1 MSDSKLPLAGV
12 KVMDFSWAVVGN
24 TCAKMLGDLGADM
37 LKIENPGRASLE
49 RMSRPV
55 KNVPVA
61 PPNDNPWFANLAT
74 SKFSLT
80 LDMRNPASRE
90 VVDAI
95 IDWADLV
102 LENFSPGTMDKLGVG
117 WDALRARKPSIIM
130 ASGSI
135 FGQTGPLGSLGG
147 SEVSGSAWSG
157 RVFMTGEADRPPN
170 LPGLTYGDSVTPFL
184 LATAVIAALE
194 NRDRTG
200 EGCRI
205 DAAMV
210 EALGQQMLPYILEA
224 QHRRDA
230 GEDERLPRT
239 GNRSPRMSPH
249 GVFPASGEDMWIAIA
264 VETDAQFASLCQM
277 MDRPELARDERFAT
291 LAARKANEDE
301 LEAIVADYTRVRDRY
316 DTMMELQAAGVP
328 AGAVQHIADV
338 MDRDPQI
345 AHRRHFRPVEHKVIG
360 TFDHERTPVELTK
373 TPGRMFPAPG
383 LGEHT
388 EMICREMLGFSA
400 GDFERLREQGVFGKV
415 D

>member
-1 MSDSKLPLAGV
+1 MSKQNLPLAGL

-117 WDALRARKPSIIM
+117 WEALRARKPSIIM

-135 FGQTGPLGSLGG
+135 FGQSGPLGSLGG

-157 RVFMTGEADRPPN
+157 RVFMTGEAGRPPA

-184 LATAVIAALE
+184 LATAIIAALE

-205 DAAMV
+205 DGAMV
-210 EALGQQMLPYILEA
+210 EALAQQMLPSILEA

-230 GEDERLPRT
+230 GEDDRLPRT
-239 GNRSPRMSPH
+239 GNRSNRMSPH
-249 GVFPASGEDMWIAIA
+249 GVFPAKGDDMWIAIA
-264 VETDAQFASLCQM
+264 VESDTQFASLCKVLGKP
-277 MDRPELARDERFAT
+277 DLAGDERFAT
-291 LAARKANEDE
+291 LAARKANEDA
-301 LEAIVADYTRVRDRY
+301 LEVLVADFTRERDRY
-316 DTMMELQAAGVP
+316 ETMNALQSAGVP
-328 AGAVQHIADV
+328 AGAVQHIADII
-338 MDRDPQI
+338 DRDPQI
-345 AHRRHFRPVEHKVIG
+345 AHRRHFQPVEHKVIG
-360 TFDHERTPVELTK
+360 TFDHERTPVELAK
-373 TPGRMFPAPG
+373 TPVRMFPAPG

-388 EMICREMLGFSA
+388 EMICREMLGFS
-400 GDFERLREQGVFGKV
+400 GDDFERLRAQGVFGKV